1 MFFKTRHNFL
11 KRYFFL
17 SAIIHWNN
25 FDLTIRISRTLNLN
39 IFRNSIFKFITP
51 SANGV
56 FNSHDPKAIEFITRL
71 GLVQSHQNTN
81 SNSFQDLLNP
91 ISICRLDIES
101 SSCHLFHYPPL
112 QYKKTYLLSTL
123 KNIDNKL
130 LDLTKRVLTKTLL
143 FGGSS
148 FIINTNTN
156 ILNVT
161 VNLVYLL
168 QDLTN
173 RFFNEF
179 TDCCRNEVINTKLN
193 KSVSI

>member
-1 MFFKTRHNFL
+1 MFL
-11 KRYFFL
+11 
-17 SAIIHWNN
+17 
-25 FDLTIRISRTLNLN
+25 
-39 IFRNSIFKFITP
+39 
-51 SANGV
+51 
-56 FNSHDPKAIEFITRL
+56 SHDPKAIEFITRL

-81 SNSFQDLLNP
+81 SNNFQDLLNP

-112 QYKKTYLLSTL
+112 QYKKTYLL

-130 LDLTKRVLTKTLL
+130 LGLAKHVLTKTLL

-173 RFFNEF
+173 HFFNEF
-179 TDCCRNEVINTKLN
+179 TDCCRNEVINTKWN